1 MSWITNFWYE
11 HLHLEISWILYVVVW
26 EHWLQ
31 SYDGRVKLR
40 SILVTNR
47 DLLKCECFER
57 SSTISW
63 KTCLAWK
70 LKSTWTVYIYLYFCT
85 TTKCQMFY
93 IKATFYLSFFCRPNR
108 ISWKKCAFR
117 STLSR
122 LSAREIRCWK
132 ILAKY
137 TQPNRYFWLEKL
149 KLGLLVH
156 KCCQNCAN
164 LLYRNNIEIIA
175 YTQYPIIRNSDQ
187 RWALEFLKNYQFLD
201 AERFLILQGWAL
213 DVS

>member
-1 MSWITNFWYE
+1 MNNFWYE

-26 EHWLQ
+26 EHWFQ
-31 SYDGRVKLR
+31 SYDGRVELR

-63 KTCLAWK
+63 KTRVCLAWK
-70 LKSTWTVYIYLYFCT
+70 LKSTWTVYIYVYFCA

-93 IKATFYLSFFCRPNR
+93 IKATFYLYFFCRPNR
-108 ISWKKCAFR
+108 ISWKKCAFC

-132 ILAKY
+132 ILVGLGA
-137 TQPNRYFWLEKL
+137 WLTEALWKSNISCLSQKEKSL
-149 KLGLLVH
+149 TPKLTKWRPFKPQV
-156 KCCQNCAN
+156 
-164 LLYRNNIEIIA
+164 
-175 YTQYPIIRNSDQ
+175 
-187 RWALEFLKNYQFLD
+187 
-201 AERFLILQGWAL
+201 
-213 DVS
+213 